1 MVFIH
6 RRTTGVRFRLF
17 TIQDNG
23 IRGGASP
30 CYSWDVV
37 DVETKAV
44 IAVSDIESKIAQV
57 SPELHRDLLDGQWA
71 ATGEFRRFRP
81 HPDAAEHVAFVIHE
95 LSRPPALA
103 DIGRDKSASCA

>member
-1 MVFIH
+1 M
-6 RRTTGVRFRLF
+6 RFRLF

-23 IRGGASP
+23 IRGGKSP

-37 DVETKAV
+37 DIETKAV
-44 IAVSDIESKIAQV
+44 IAVSDIESEITQV

-81 HPDAAEHVAFVIHE
+81 HPGADEHVAFVIHE

-103 DIGRDKSASCA
+103 ETRHNKSASST